1 MQVYICGIF
10 FLSQRIFSKVLSETS
25 AKGYKQDC
33 EQLKHK
39 IITNQL
45 CIRNSVENRDVT
57 KKLHKPCL
65 WLIEPR
71 TFVGI
76 GDSLGW

>member
-1 MQVYICGIF
+1 MQVYNGGF
-10 FLSQRIFSKVLSETS
+10 FFHKGFSKVCL
-25 AKGYKQDC
+25 KQV
-33 EQLKHK
+33 LRAIRK
-39 IITNQL
+39 IGSNWSIKSSQTNYVL
-45 CIRNSVENRDVT
+45 EIVVDVT

-76 GDSLGW
+76 GDALDW